1 MSSNCSSVIPPHS
14 WRPVRLNQ
22 CCSRNVIRICCAC
35 VLASCMHDQDTLG
48 AQTIPQQT
56 LKTSKPPVEPSSAVS
71 VIFMAVV
78 ASVVVASM
86 RASKVMSVHSRVA
99 TSFPRA
105 SCGTESTHATASHCP
120 SVRGDVSCKARYL
133 IHVALP
139 MSTTAEIS
147 YLWPNGSTTHS
158 NLSKLLTDTS
168 RVRAP
173 AC

>member
-1 MSSNCSSVIPPHS
+1 MSSNCSSVITPHS

-22 CCSRNVIRICCAC
+22 CCSRNVVRICCAC

-48 AQTIPQQT
+48 AQTIPQHT
-56 LKTSKPPVEPSSAVS
+56 LKTSKPPVEPSPAVS

-78 ASVVVASM
+78 ASLVVASM
-86 RASKVMSVHSRVA
+86 RASEVMSVHSRVA

-105 SCGTESTHATASHCP
+105 PCGIEATHVTASHWS
-120 SVRGDVSCKARYL
+120 SVRGGVSGKARYL
-133 IHVALP
+133 IHVALSMP
-139 MSTTAEIS
+139 STAENS

-158 NLSKLLTDTS
+158 NLIELLTTTS

-173 AC
+173 A